1 MRVVRRIL
9 LICFLLES
17 LGLPT
22 FFLAIKHFH
31 LESETAQR
39 LVAMWPR
46 SDVPLEDRRA
56 VADMVVSYGELGAAN
71 VLVYTAL
78 AWSAVF
84 IYWRFF
90 RRDPRGTDPASLRSD
105 SLKAER

>member
-1 MRVVRRIL
+1 MKVVRKIF
-9 LICFLLES
+9 LIFLLLES

-22 FFLAIKHFH
+22 FFLAVRHYQ
-31 LESETAQR
+31 LESETEEQ
-39 LVAMWPR
+39 LVSMWPR

-56 VADMVVSYGELGAAN
+56 VVNMMVSYGELAAAN
-71 VLVYTAL
+71 MLAYTLL

-90 RRDPRGTDPASLRSD
+90 RRAALGSDGVRSG
-105 SLKAER
+105 